1 MRAFLIVTLLAV
13 LIAPASAVAAE
24 RPFREN
30 PYASLF
36 TGQLG
41 SEQAPSAPKPAPS
54 LPFAQ
59 PPNLVEPTTEQFP
72 LATVI
77 IKCGMTI
84 YRGDATIDPR
94 MPQHPSANAPKP
106 TITVV
111 PAPACRE

>member
-1 MRAFLIVTLLAV
+1 VTLLAALAV
-13 LIAPASAVAAE
+13 PASALAGGVSQNRA
-24 RPFREN
+24 N

-36 TGQLG
+36 TGQVG

-59 PPNLVEPTTEQFP
+59 PPNLVEPTTAQFP